1 MPVMSGLEA
10 AREIAKY
17 NLPSKVLV
25 LSMHELHYK
34 IEDLVRM
41 GIRGYVLKSDAV
53 RDLTRALDE
62 LSGGGTFLNQPNQD
76 AASSQISSKRM
87 PGMFCMALSWA

>member
-1 MPVMSGLEA
+1 
-10 AREIAKY
+10 
-17 NLPSKVLV
+17 
-25 LSMHELHYK
+25 MHELHYK
-34 IEDLVRM
+34 IEDLIRM

-62 LSGGGTFLNQPNQD
+62 LSSGGTFLNRPNQNG
-76 AASSQISSKRM
+76 AASENNSPKRM